1 MFPLEDY
8 DRRTPTM
15 REDGGGLVPE
25 EVDVCE
31 EDDEGQEDLMVG
43 GEEDALWGIRVTL
56 SAPRIFNFFRQS

>member
-1 MFPLEDY
+1 
-8 DRRTPTM
+8 M
-15 REDGGGLVPE
+15 REDVGGLVPE